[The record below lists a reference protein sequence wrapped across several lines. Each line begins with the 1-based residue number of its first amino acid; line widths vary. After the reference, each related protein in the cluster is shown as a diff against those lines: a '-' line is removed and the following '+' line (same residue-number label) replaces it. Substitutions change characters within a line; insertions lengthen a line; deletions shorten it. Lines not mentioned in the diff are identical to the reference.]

1 MRQLE
6 AANYTLIFDPED
18 LSQIDTAIINTCG
31 FINDAKQESID
42 TILRFAEARKAGKLS
57 NLYVMGCLS
66 ERYKDQLQKEIP
78 ETDAF
83 FGVNDLEKI
92 DNGTSDLIKKKL
104 EEAGAKVTLK

>member
-42 TILRFAEARKAGKLS
+42 TILRFAEAG
-57 NLYVMGCLS
+57 
-66 ERYKDQLQKEIP
+66 
-78 ETDAF
+78 
-83 FGVNDLEKI
+83 
-92 DNGTSDLIKKKL
+92 
-104 EEAGAKVTLK
+104 